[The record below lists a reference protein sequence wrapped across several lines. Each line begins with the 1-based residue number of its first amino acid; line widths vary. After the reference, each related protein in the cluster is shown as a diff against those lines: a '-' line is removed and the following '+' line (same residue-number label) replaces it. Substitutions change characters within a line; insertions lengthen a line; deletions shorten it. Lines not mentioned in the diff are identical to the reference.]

1 MVCQNCIK
9 EENGGK
15 ARYSQ
20 FIVMAIHFDLGRLSF
35 VNSVIPVIEYTIIQ
49 TLFIPGL
56 YDCYFIFL
64 LLLMIIIYIFC

>member
-9 EENGGK
+9 EEYGRK
-15 ARYSQ
+15 TRYSQ
-20 FIVMAIHFDLGRLSF
+20 FRVMAIHFELGRLSF
-35 VNSVIPVIEYTIIQ
+35 VNSVIRVVEYTIIP

-56 YDCYFIFL
+56 YDCCFILL